1 VVERFGNIM
10 GILTS
15 IFGNNKKL
23 PFKETVRFERKESEF
38 EVNVGDEVK
47 IWNKPNTK
55 QLNLYAKGSA
65 GGNGLIGTKIDSTI
79 SYHLNNTENLFI
91 ENKVVGLTKN
101 SIDLFINMYTDKKT
115 VQVIQQNNKS
125 EWIENLNK
133 KYNPKSSWEL
143 RFYSEN
149 KIGKNDFL
157 IQTISK
163 SQIEEFYQKDDE
175 TIWLTDK
182 NGEKISAE
190 NRIRSGGTEKTLRAI
205 FSGNEIEILNFKKD
219 HNWYYI
225 EIGIKK

>member
-1 VVERFGNIM
+1 M
-10 GILTS
+10 GILTN

-23 PFKETVRFERKESEF
+23 PFKKAVRFERKESEF
-38 EVNVGDEVK
+38 EVNIGEEVK

-65 GGNGLIGTKIDSTI
+65 GGDGLIGTKLDSVI

-101 SIDLFINMYTDKKT
+101 TIDLFIYMYSDKKA
-115 VQVIQQNNKS
+115 VQETQQNYKT
-125 EWIENLNK
+125 EWIEKLNK

-149 KIGKNDFL
+149 KIEKNDFL
-157 IQTISK
+157 IKSIDK

-182 NGEKISAE
+182 NGEKIIAE

-205 FSGNEIEILNFKKD
+205 FSGYELEILTFKKE

>member
-1 VVERFGNIM
+1 M

-15 IFGNNKKL
+15 IFGNSKKL

-38 EVNVGDEVK
+38 EVSIGDEVK
-47 IWNKPNTK
+47 IWNKPNSK

-65 GGNGLIGTKIDSTI
+65 GGNGLIGTKLDSTI

-101 SIDLFINMYTDKKT
+101 SIDLFINMYADKKA
-115 VQVIQQNNKS
+115 VQEIQQNYKT
-125 EWIENLNK
+125 EWIDKLNK
-133 KYNPKSSWEL
+133 KYNPKSNWEL

-157 IQTISK
+157 IKTIDK
-163 SQIEEFYQKDDE
+163 SQIEEFYQRDIE

-182 NGEKISAE
+182 SGERLTAE
-190 NRIRSGGTEKTLRAI
+190 NHIRLGGTEKTLRAI
-205 FSGNEIEILNFKKD
+205 FSGNELEIMNFKKE
-219 HNWYYI
+219 HNWYYL

>member
-1 VVERFGNIM
+1 M
-10 GILTS
+10 GILTN

-23 PFKETVRFERKESEF
+23 PFNKTVRFERKEF
-38 EVNVGDEVK
+38 EVNIGEEVK

-65 GGNGLIGTKIDSTI
+65 GGNGLIGTKLDSTI

-101 SIDLFINMYTDKKT
+101 SIDLFINMHADKKA
-115 VQVIQQNNKS
+115 VQEIQQNDKT
-125 EWIENLNK
+125 EWTEKLNK
-133 KYNPKSSWEL
+133 KYNPKSRWEL
-143 RFYSEN
+143 RIYSESE
-149 KIGKNDFL
+149 IGENDLL
-157 IQTISK
+157 IKSIDK

-175 TIWLTDK
+175 TVWLTDK
-182 NGEKISAE
+182 NGEKIIAE

-205 FSGNEIEILNFKKD
+205 FSGHELEILTFKKE